1 MATELANPARAQQQH
16 NRWGSIS
23 SSPSPTRLESEKTE
37 EAMDKAT
44 DGERIHTT
52 GLSSPWRPNTPKNP
66 PLDILNLKN
75 SSTYHGDGRLIILL
89 LFQITQW
96 YGAGKHHLGIDEPGI
111 VVHHQ
116 GSLSCIVNFV
126 LMFYFLWSWYS
137 CWLWTLNFVL
147 QYHPLC
153 TCNKLTSWWIR
164 WMLDLVLVN
173 FVHRKFK

>member
-1 MATELANPARAQQQH
+1 MRVHFVVAIPDQVGIWED
-16 NRWGSIS
+16 GG
-23 SSPSPTRLESEKTE
+23 
-37 EAMDKAT
+37 AMDKAT

-116 GSLSCIVNFV
+116 GSLSA
-126 LMFYFLWSWYS
+126 LWILFSCFIFSSWYS

-153 TCNKLTSWWIR
+153 TCNKR
-164 WMLDLVLVN
+164 
-173 FVHRKFK
+173 HRDESMDVGSRACEFCSP